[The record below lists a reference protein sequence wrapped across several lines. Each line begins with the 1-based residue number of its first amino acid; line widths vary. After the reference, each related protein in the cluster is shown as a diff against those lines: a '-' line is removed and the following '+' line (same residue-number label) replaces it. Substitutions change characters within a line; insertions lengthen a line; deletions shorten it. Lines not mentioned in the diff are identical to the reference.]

1 MAAADRDSGVTL
13 KLSVAIDSGSGL
25 GAYSLV
31 MTQISGAEAE
41 GVSTFMSLPFSMSHL
56 ATSVYQIAVKLTAT
70 PLRIQAGESGSLGS
84 CTITNPK
91 ILLMTAKRWL

>member
-31 MTQISGAEAE
+31 MTQVSGAEAD
-41 GVSTFMSLPFSMSHL
+41 GGSTFMSLPFSMSHL
-56 ATSVYQIAVKLTAT
+56 ATSVYRIAVKLTAT
-70 PLRIQAGESGSLGS
+70 PLRIQASESGSLGS
-84 CTITNPK
+84 CTITSTK